1 MDDPTRRPGPPTDGA
16 AAHRARRTVLRTA
29 LATAAALGTG
39 TLAAC
44 GSDGGEGDSSPFTGE
59 QHKGGRVL
67 AVKVDNV
74 TAARPQNG
82 LDRADIVYTEQV
94 EAGLSRILAVF
105 ASDLPATVGP
115 VRSARESDIEL
126 LRQFGEPALAFSGVQ
141 SKLLPTLEAA
151 PLRLLPPGE
160 LTDGYERDPGRRVP
174 PQPLSQG
181 APRRAGRRRRLRA
194 PGHRLPLRFRT
205 RRRPVHRPAHRP
217 LPRGPLHL
225 HLVRRPRPLAG
236 GDGRVPGTCPRWRAA
251 RPRHRRDPVR
261 DRAPVPLPRQFR
273 QRHPLHR
280 DRRLRR
286 RPGAAGRHG
295 TAYEAHW
302 SRPSASGGTAF
313 TLADGGDRLPFARGQ
328 VWVALVKKS

>member
-174 PQPLSQG
+174 HNLCLKARRAEQAADGAS
-181 APRRAGRRRRLRA
+181 APRDIGYRFGSAPDGGRSTDR
-194 PGHRLPLRFRT
+194 HT
-205 RRRPVHRPAHRP
+205 
-217 LPRGPLHL
+217 
-225 HLVRRPRPLAG
+225 VRY
-236 GDGRVPGTCPRWRAA
+236 
-251 RPRHRRDPVR
+251 
-261 DRAPVPLPRQFR
+261 
-273 QRHPLHR
+273 
-280 DRRLRR
+280 
-286 RPGAAGRHG
+286 PGARFTFTWSADRGRWLVAMDGSPARARGGGRLAPATVVIQYVTVRPSRFHDSSGSVTPYTETVGSGDALVLRDG